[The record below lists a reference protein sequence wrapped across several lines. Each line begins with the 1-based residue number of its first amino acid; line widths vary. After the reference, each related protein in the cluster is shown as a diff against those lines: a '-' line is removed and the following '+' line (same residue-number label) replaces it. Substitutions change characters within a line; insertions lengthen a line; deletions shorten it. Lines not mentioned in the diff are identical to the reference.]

1 LEIQFADNITRT
13 LLDILKPSLEKA
25 DEIKMG
31 VAFVKYSGL
40 SLIQDDIKKCLENK
54 GKVEFVLGLDFRTTE
69 PKALRT
75 ILGMAKGGL
84 HVKLFCFSDPSSDDT
99 PVYHPK
105 IYLLSRKDRTVI
117 SIGSSNLTAG
127 GLKDNVE
134 VNAIIEA
141 SKQDEIVS
149 DLYGIYNRFKFQ
161 RHRFEPD
168 FEYIDKYEEAYRI
181 VHRRSVE
188 ALKEKGTRDKI
199 AELKERE
206 KTLPRPKPTVGELF
220 GWQRL
225 VYDKLPEEIFQ
236 TSDMYS
242 HEKDFQQFY
251 PENRHVKDKI
261 RQILQQLRDLGLVK
275 HISENRWQR
284 IHGEK

>member
-1 LEIQFADNITRT
+1 MEIQFADNITRT

-84 HVKLFCFSDPSSDDT
+84 NVKLFCFSDPSSDDT

-105 IYLLSRKDRTVI
+105 IYLLSREDRTVI

-168 FEYIDKYEEAYRI
+168 FEYIDKYEEAYKI

>member
-1 LEIQFADNITRT
+1 MEIQFADNITRT

-31 VAFVKYSGL
+31 VAFAKYSGL

-127 GLKDNVE
+127 GLKNNVE

>member
-1 LEIQFADNITRT
+1 LEIEFTDNITRT
-13 LLDILKPSLEKA
+13 LLDILKPSIEKA

-141 SKQDEIVS
+141 RKQDEIVS

-181 VHRRSVE
+181 VRKRSVE
-188 ALKEKGTRDKI
+188 ALKEKSTQDKI
-199 AELKERE
+199 AELKEKE
-206 KTLPRPKPTVGELF
+206 KTLPKPKATIGELF

-225 VYDKLPEEIFQ
+225 VYERLPEELFQ
-236 TSDMYS
+236 TSDMYIY
-242 HEKDFQQFY
+242 EKDFQQFY
-251 PENRHVKDKI
+251 PENRHIKDKI
-261 RQILQQLRDLGLVK
+261 RQILQQLRDLGLVR
-275 HISENRWQR
+275 HISESRWQR
-284 IHGEK
+284 IPGGK

>member
-1 LEIQFADNITRT
+1 MEIEFTDNITRT
-13 LLDILKPSLEKA
+13 LLDILKPSIEKA

>member
-1 LEIQFADNITRT
+1 MEIQFADNITRT

-75 ILGMAKGGL
+75 ILGMANNGL
-84 HVKLFCFSDPSSDDT
+84 NIKLFCFSDPSSDDT

-105 IYLLSRKDRTVI
+105 IYLLRREDRIVI
-117 SIGSSNLTAG
+117 SIGSSNLTSG
-127 GLKDNVE
+127 GLRDNVE

-141 SKQDEIVS
+141 RKQDEMVS

-181 VHRRSVE
+181 VHKRSVE
-188 ALKEKGTRDKI
+188 ALKEKNTQDKI
-199 AELKERE
+199 AELKEKE
-206 KTLPRPKPTVGELF
+206 KTLPKPKATIGELF

-225 VYDKLPEEIFQ
+225 VYERLPEELFQ
-236 TSDMYS
+236 TSDMYIY
-242 HEKDFQQFY
+242 EKDFQQFY
-251 PENRHVKDKI
+251 PENRHIKDKI
-261 RQILQQLRDLGLVK
+261 RQILQQLRDLGLVR
-275 HISENRWQR
+275 HISGSRWQR
-284 IHGEK
+284 IPGGK

>member
-1 LEIQFADNITRT
+1 LEIEFTDNITRT

-31 VAFVKYSGL
+31 VAFVKYSGF
-40 SLIQDDIKKCLENK
+40 SLIQDDIKRCLENK

-84 HVKLFCFSDPSSDDT
+84 NIKLFCFSDPSSDDT

-105 IYLLSRKDRTVI
+105 IYLLRREDRIVI
-117 SIGSSNLTAG
+117 SIGSSNLTSG
-127 GLKDNVE
+127 GLRDNVE

-141 SKQDEIVS
+141 RKQDEIVS

-181 VHRRSVE
+181 VHKRSVE
-188 ALKEKGTRDKI
+188 ALKEKSTQDKI
-199 AELKERE
+199 AELKEKE
-206 KTLPRPKPTVGELF
+206 KTLPKPKATIGELF

-225 VYDKLPEEIFQ
+225 VYERLPEELFQ
-236 TSDMYS
+236 TSDMYIY
-242 HEKDFQQFY
+242 EKDFQQFY
-251 PENRHVKDKI
+251 PENRHIKDKI
-261 RQILQQLRDLGLVK
+261 RQILQQLRDLGLVR
-275 HISENRWQR
+275 HISESRWQR
-284 IHGEK
+284 IPGGK

>member
-1 LEIQFADNITRT
+1 MEIQFSDNITRT

-40 SLIQDDIKKCLENK
+40 SLIQDDIEKCLENK

-84 HVKLFCFSDPSSDDT
+84 NIKLFCFSDPSTDDT

-105 IYLLSRKDRTVI
+105 IYLLGREDTIVV

-141 SKQDEIVS
+141 GKQDEIVS

-168 FEYIDKYEEAYRI
+168 FEYIDKYEEAYKI
-181 VHRRSVE
+181 VRRRSVE
-188 ALKEKGTRDKI
+188 ALKEKGTQAKI
-199 AELKERE
+199 AELKEKE
-206 KTLPRPKPTVGELF
+206 KTLPKPKPTIGELF

-225 VYDKLPEEIFQ
+225 VYERLPEGVFQ
-236 TSDMYS
+236 TGDMYIY
-242 HEKDFQQFY
+242 EKDFQQFY
-251 PENRHVKDKI
+251 PENRHIKDKI
-261 RQILQQLRDLGLVK
+261 RQILQQLRDLGLVR
-275 HISENRWQR
+275 HISESRWQR
-284 IHGEK
+284 IPGGK

>member
-1 LEIQFADNITRT
+1 
-13 LLDILKPSLEKA
+13 
-25 DEIKMG
+25 MG

-40 SLIQDDIKKCLENK
+40 SLIQDDIKRCLENK

-75 ILGMAKGGL
+75 ILEMAKDGWNI
-84 HVKLFCFSDPSSDDT
+84 KLFCFSDPSVDDT

-105 IYLLSRKDRTVI
+105 IYLLSRDDRTVI
-117 SIGSSNLTAG
+117 SIGSSNLTSG
-127 GLKDNVE
+127 GLRDNVE

-141 SKQDEIVS
+141 NRQDEIAS
-149 DLYGIYNRFKFQ
+149 DLHGIYNRQKFQ

-168 FEYIDKYEEAYRI
+168 FDYIDRYEETYKI

-188 ALKEKGTRDKI
+188 ALKEKITQNKI
-199 AELKERE
+199 AELKEKE
-206 KTLPRPKPTVGELF
+206 KTLPKPKPALEELF

-225 VYDKLPEEIFQ
+225 VYERLPEGIFQ

-242 HEKDFQQFY
+242 YERDFQQFY
-251 PENRHVKDKI
+251 PENRHIKDKI

-275 HISENRWQR
+275 HISENKWQR
-284 IHGEK
+284 IHM

>member
-1 LEIQFADNITRT
+1 MEIEFTDNITRT

-31 VAFVKYSGL
+31 VAFVKYSGF
-40 SLIQDDIKKCLENK
+40 SLIQDDIKRCLENK

-84 HVKLFCFSDPSSDDT
+84 NIKLFCFSDPSSDDT

-105 IYLLSRKDRTVI
+105 IYLLRREDRIVI
-117 SIGSSNLTAG
+117 SIGSSNLTSG
-127 GLKDNVE
+127 GLRDNVE

-141 SKQDEIVS
+141 RKQDEIVS

-181 VHRRSVE
+181 VHKRSVE
-188 ALKEKGTRDKI
+188 ALKEKSTQDKI
-199 AELKERE
+199 AELKEKE
-206 KTLPRPKPTVGELF
+206 KTLPKPKATIGELF

-225 VYDKLPEEIFQ
+225 VYERLPEELFQ
-236 TSDMYS
+236 TSDMYIY
-242 HEKDFQQFY
+242 EKDFQQFY
-251 PENRHVKDKI
+251 PENRHIKDKI
-261 RQILQQLRDLGLVK
+261 RQILQQLRDLGLVR
-275 HISENRWQR
+275 HISESRWQR
-284 IHGEK
+284 IPGGK